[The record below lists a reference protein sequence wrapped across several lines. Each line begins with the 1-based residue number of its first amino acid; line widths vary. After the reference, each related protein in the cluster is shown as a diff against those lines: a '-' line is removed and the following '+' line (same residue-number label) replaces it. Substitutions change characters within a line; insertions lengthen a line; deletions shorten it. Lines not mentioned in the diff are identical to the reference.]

1 MTAKGATANAQ
12 EEQTVTLTEAIK
24 ALKTLRTEFADLRML
39 IRAARTADDGRAD
52 ENDDARVVR

>member
-24 ALKTLRTEFADLRML
+24 ALKTLRAEFRDLRML
-39 IRAARTADDGRAD
+39 IRAARTPDVNAGAEKHDD
-52 ENDDARVVR
+52 RVVR